1 MHLLAVAGCVAIP
14 PPSAEDLRKDVTAN
28 AKLPEQWSAHGAA
41 AGAVADDW
49 LATFS
54 DPQLQALVAEAMQYN
69 GDLRVAAARAEQ
81 AAAYIGVAGG
91 ARFPQVGATAREG
104 GQTSGDNSGLKG
116 WLLSASWELDL
127 WGRVRYNTRSYK
139 EQYAS
144 ASADLRFARQSLA
157 AMVAKSWFLATE
169 ARLQSEL
176 ITEMV
181 QASESVLKLADDR
194 SRVGI
199 GSELDVVSARV
210 NLQNLRDSLRQV
222 QLTYEQSLRA
232 LEVLVGRYPSA
243 ELAVPAQFGNLTGNI
258 PAGLPSELLERRPDV
273 IAAQARVAAAFN
285 RVKEAQAAR
294 LPRISLTGSGASISS
309 ELFVLQDRENPTW
322 SVGGTILAPLFTGG
336 SLKAQVQVRT
346 AEQKQ
351 ALALYVQT
359 ALRAFGDVENALSSG
374 IALQEREAI
383 LSAAVADAARALQL
397 SQTRYQVGSGDLR
410 SVQQQELAYLN
421 TRTNLLRVQSEQ
433 RVQRVNL
440 HLALGGNFEKP
451 PDAPT

>member
-1 MHLLAVAGCVAIP
+1 
-14 PPSAEDLRKDVTAN
+14 
-28 AKLPEQWSAHGAA
+28 
-41 AGAVADDW
+41 
-49 LATFS
+49 
-54 DPQLQALVAEAMQYN
+54 
-69 GDLRVAAARAEQ
+69 
-81 AAAYIGVAGG
+81 
-91 ARFPQVGATAREG
+91 
-104 GQTSGDNSGLKG
+104 
-116 WLLSASWELDL
+116 
-127 WGRVRYNTRSYK
+127 
-139 EQYAS
+139 
-144 ASADLRFARQSLA
+144 
-157 AMVAKSWFLATE
+157 
-169 ARLQSEL
+169 
-176 ITEMV
+176 
-181 QASESVLKLADDR
+181 
-194 SRVGI
+194 
-199 GSELDVVSARV
+199 
-210 NLQNLRDSLRQV
+210 V
-222 QLTYEQSLRA
+222 QLTYEQALRA

-383 LSAAVADAARALQL
+383 LNAAVADAARALEL
-397 SQTRYQVGSGDLR
+397 SQTRFQVGSGDLR

-451 PDAPT
+451 PNPPT